1 MLRLENISVSF
12 GEKRVLRGFSFDFEK
27 GRLYAVTGGSG
38 VGKTTL
44 LNVICGLVTPDGG
57 RVVKDENLR
66 IRAVFQDDRLLPWRT
81 VLQNAVLRDG
91 DEEDAKE
98 LLNALGL
105 GAELGSY
112 PDSLSGGMRR
122 RTAIA
127 RALCARPGLL
137 LLDEPSNGLDAEIK
151 KKTAELIRER
161 MRGGTVIT
169 ATHDPD
175 LVEGL
180 ADEII
185 ELKSADGE

>member
-98 LLNALGL
+98 PLNALGL